1 MEKKERIILVGIE
14 TRNAL
19 QQQQQQQRRD
29 RHFMELKTKQAAL

>member
-1 MEKKERIILVGIE
+1 MEKKEHIILVGIE

-19 QQQQQQQRRD
+19 HQQQRCD